1 MTDKPEPNKEY
12 ALTGKSGDACI
23 ANGSSWKESE
33 VKKKPETCNEQL
45 ERMVKNIALDITE
58 GEPGTACDYIDN
70 VYDIEW
76 ITHQDHSYKAARL
89 LVAGGGPN
97 IWVLLWDCPDECRLC
112 SSSVCI
118 SINKFCPQPRNV
130 FTSKPKNY
138 MISEMRADFSQRVR
152 MGGKFNLP

>member
-23 ANGSSWKESE
+23 ANGNSWKESE

-45 ERMVKNIALDITE
+45 ERMVKNIAEDITE
-58 GEPGTACDYIDN
+58 GKPETAYEYMED
-70 VYDIEW
+70 VYNIEW

-97 IWVLLWDCPDECRLC
+97 IWVNLQTNTVDGYWGSDKRSYGFVDNIGLDDYLQELHE
-112 SSSVCI
+112 
-118 SINKFCPQPRNV
+118 
-130 FTSKPKNY
+130 SK
-138 MISEMRADFSQRVR
+138 
-152 MGGKFNLP
+152 

>member
-12 ALTGKSGDACI
+12 ALTGKTGDACI

-33 VKKKPETCNEQL
+33 VKKKPETCNQQL
-45 ERMVKNIALDITE
+45 ERMVKNIALDITDE
-58 GEPGTACDYIDN
+58 NNTMKQLESFIDG

-97 IWVLLWDCPDECRLC
+97 IWVNLQTYTVDGYWASDKFSWSFRDNIGFDEYLQE
-112 SSSVCI
+112 I
-118 SINKFCPQPRNV
+118 HENK
-130 FTSKPKNY
+130 
-138 MISEMRADFSQRVR
+138 
-152 MGGKFNLP
+152 